1 MSKVKDLFF
10 VSEPKTETPKVTN
23 VEQMGTINKDSF
35 VSTSNWP
42 QQATTTV
49 ETNIIP
55 STNEDVIS
63 QIWEVILSKNLPG
76 PDYIE
81 LKNNVSALSKTLVG
95 IPEEQIIS
103 ASFNVLKN
111 QYPNLT
117 KETILKSIDTYV
129 GIVNEEKNNGLKQC
143 KQLRI
148 SEVGEKENRVK
159 QLKETANDILRQIE
173 ELKKRYDETNASAN
187 TLEHEIL
194 TKTQE
199 IDAKEKTFVGSIE
212 AVINVL
218 TNDKNKIATLNF

>member
-10 VSEPKTETPKVTN
+10 VSEPKPETPKANN
-23 VEQMGTINKDSF
+23 VEPVGTINKESF
-35 VSTSNWP
+35 VSTSAWP
-42 QQATTTV
+42 QQPTPTV
-49 ETNIIP
+49 ETSFP

-95 IPEEQIIS
+95 IPEDQIIS
-103 ASFNVLKN
+103 AAFNVLKN

-129 GIVNEEKNNGLKQC
+129 GIVNEEKKNGLNQC

-148 SEVGEKENRVK
+148 NEVGEKESRVK
-159 QLKETANDILRQIE
+159 QLKETANDILKQIE

-187 TLEHEIL
+187 NLEHEIL

-199 IDAKEKTFVGSIE
+199 IDAKEKTFVGSVE
-212 AVINVL
+212 AVIGVL